1 MIAQD
6 VYIPRLVDTVL
17 PRILQTLPAVSLIG
31 PRGSGKTT
39 SALRVAASVAHIDR
53 AAESAAF
60 HVDPD
65 AALARMDKPA
75 LIDEWHEVPEILSAV
90 KRLVDSNSANGQF
103 LLTGSVRIGMEH
115 TWPATGRIVRQSVFG
130 LTQREI
136 LRAPGPT
143 FVDTLLSDPMSLA
156 QTPDSSWTVFDYVDV
171 AAVGGFPDLVLRR
184 PDADTRNRWLE
195 SYLQELLTNDVKL
208 VGSDPDPHKFAAF
221 VEAVALNSSHI
232 VDQATLRDAAGVA
245 KNTAAL
251 YEDLLESV
259 FFCERIPAW
268 RSDRLD
274 RLSALPKRYVLDT
287 ALFLH
292 VLGATSQEAT
302 QDPHI
307 LGALLDTFVAAQ
319 LRPELSLLARPM
331 KMLHLRDKDGR
342 HEVDLVL
349 ELPRQRI
356 IGIEIK
362 ATAAP
367 AYDDARHLSWL
378 SEKLGDRFVAGIV
391 LHAGP
396 KSFALAEN
404 IVATPISSLW
414 GGLPRIM

>member
-1 MIAQD
+1 MTEQESY
-6 VYIPRLVDTVL
+6 VPRLVDTVL
-17 PRILQTLPAVSLIG
+17 PRILQTLPAVSLTG
-31 PRGSGKTT
+31 PRGAGKTT
-39 SALRVAASVAHIDR
+39 SAQRLAASVAHIDR
-53 AAESAAF
+53 TAESAAF
-60 HVDPD
+60 RIDPD
-65 AALARMDKPA
+65 AALVRMDKPA
-75 LIDEWHEVPEILSAV
+75 LVDEWQEVPEILSAV
-90 KRLVDSNSANGQF
+90 KRLVDSNPVNGQF

-136 LRAPGPT
+136 LRVSGQT
-143 FVDTLLSDPMSLA
+143 FVGTLLSDPMSLA
-156 QTPDSSWTVFDYVDV
+156 QNPDSSWTVFDYVDA

-208 VGSDPDPHKFAAF
+208 AGSDPDPRKFASF

-232 VDQATLRDAAGVA
+232 VDQATLRDAAGVT
-245 KNTAAL
+245 KNTAAA

-259 FFCERIPAW
+259 FFSERIPAW
-268 RSDRLD
+268 RSDRLN

-292 VLGATSQEAT
+292 VLGVESQEAT
-302 QDPHI
+302 GDPRI

-319 LRPELSLLARPM
+319 LRPELSLLARPI
-331 KMLHLRDKDGR
+331 KMLHLRDQNGR
-342 HEVDLVL
+342 HEVDIVL

-362 ATAAP
+362 ATSAP
-367 AYDDARHLSWL
+367 AFDDARHLSWL

-414 GGLPRIM
+414 GGAPR